1 MMVSSSENNKLV
13 ERAAAFAQH
22 LAANQ
27 ESITAELA
35 SYESYST
42 AKDEFERSIECLQSL
57 GENLH
62 YMQRRVESVCVFFP
76 LNLPIY
82 TYTLFA
88 VIPSLIAD
96 DVYLRPPQV
105 MMPLF
110 RRLLPLLNTDSTST
124 NIHVCFDSREEF
136 VQRYAAR
143 ADVTIFTGLEKNARQ
158 VLSQVRKDSLFLFN
172 GYGCNPIV
180 ASPDA
185 DLDLVVRKTVE
196 AKLFNSGQDC
206 AGPDAILVHRSI
218 ADQFI
223 AMLKTQLSSTKVGNY
238 SDPETTVGKIMEVSS
253 LQHLSAFLLKF
264 QPHIVYGGCVD
275 YQRSIVHP
283 TVIVSSLADQ
293 SNYKEFFSPIF
304 FISVFENDQ
313 QLSAYFDNPQYAAN
327 EMYVSVFG
335 SSAYVDSLSRSIV
348 IHDRTI
354 LDIERGTEEY
364 GGMSVG
370 ASFVASHG
378 RIEAK
383 PILVPR
389 EISKHLE
396 EAGKRICCKGSRW
409 QSRICEEVKEGMA
422 RFFGSNLVFGF
433 VFGSVA
439 KGLATNKSDIDT
451 AIVLECENK
460 EDTARYLE
468 WLHRYQ
474 LEMGMT
480 PDRGY
485 PSEILTRKSLD
496 ECLADLDNVT
506 MDFQRTD
513 PITYDTIIWVQL
525 LAGIKRGVQ
534 GDQDLLFAYAKRVGR
549 YPKIWKSQILR
560 ELEKRVSQ
568 TGQRNNDVNQFALQ
582 QLQCIRGMKPD
593 LVQKRFVGL
602 EYLSAEQRQSAEEL
616 VGWDLPDLVEE
627 LYT

>member
-1 MMVSSSENNKLV
+1 VK
-13 ERAAAFAQH
+13 
-22 LAANQ
+22 
-27 ESITAELA
+27 
-35 SYESYST
+35 
-42 AKDEFERSIECLQSL
+42 
-57 GENLH
+57 
-62 YMQRRVESVCVFFP
+62 
-76 LNLPIY
+76 
-82 TYTLFA
+82 
-88 VIPSLIAD
+88 
-96 DVYLRPPQV
+96 
-105 MMPLF
+105 
-110 RRLLPLLNTDSTST
+110 
-124 NIHVCFDSREEF
+124 
-136 VQRYAAR
+136 
-143 ADVTIFTGLEKNARQ
+143 
-158 VLSQVRKDSLFLFN
+158 
-172 GYGCNPIV
+172 
-180 ASPDA
+180 
-185 DLDLVVRKTVE
+185 KTVE

-218 ADQFI
+218 ADRFI
-223 AMLKTQLSSTKVGNY
+223 AMLKTQLSFTKVGDY

-253 LQHLSAFLLKF
+253 LQHLSAFLLKY

-304 FISVFENDQ
+304 FVSIFENDQ
-313 QLSAYFDNPQYAAN
+313 QLSTYFDNPQYAEN

-335 SSAYVDSLSRSIV
+335 SSAYVNSLSRSIV
-348 IHDRTI
+348 THNKTI

-378 RIEAK
+378 SIEAK

-389 EISKHLE
+389 EISRHIE
-396 EAGKRICCKGSRW
+396 EAEKRKDCKGSRW
-409 QSRICEEVKEGMA
+409 QSRICEEVKEAMA

-439 KGLATNKSDIDT
+439 KGTATNKSDIDT

-468 WLHRYQ
+468 WLNRYQ

-480 PDRGY
+480 PDQLY
-485 PSEILTRKSLD
+485 PAEISTRKFLD

-506 MDFQRTD
+506 MNLQHVDLMTF
-513 PITYDTIIWVQL
+513 DTIIWVQS
-525 LAGIKRGVQ
+525 LAGVKRGVQ
-534 GDQDLLFAYAKRVGR
+534 GDQDFLFAYAKRVGK

-560 ELEKRVSQ
+560 ELERRVSQ
-568 TGQRNNDVNQFALQ
+568 TGQSNNDVNQYAVQ
-582 QLQCIRGMKPD
+582 QLQCIRRMKPD

-602 EYLSAEQRQSAEEL
+602 EYLSAEKRHSAEEL
-616 VGWDLPDLVEE
+616 VAWDLPDLVEE

>member
-1 MMVSSSENNKLV
+1 MASSSESDKLV
-13 ERAAAFAQH
+13 ERAAAFAHH

-27 ESITAELA
+27 EAITAELA
-35 SYESYST
+35 SYESYFT
-42 AKDEFERSIECLQSL
+42 AKDEFERSIECLSSL

-62 YMQRRVESVCVFFP
+62 YMQRRVKSVCVFFP

-82 TYTLFA
+82 TFTLFA

-110 RRLLPLLNTDSTST
+110 RQLLPLLNTDSTAT

-136 VQRYAAR
+136 VQRHAAH

-158 VLSQVRKDSLFLFN
+158 VLSQLEKDSLFLFN

-185 DLDLVVRKTVE
+185 DLDLVVKKTVE

-223 AMLKTQLSSTKVGNY
+223 AMLKTQISSTKVGDY
-238 SDPETTVGKIMEVSS
+238 SDPEVTVGKIMEASS
-253 LQHLSAFLLKF
+253 LQYLSAFLLKY
-264 QPHIVYGGCVD
+264 QPYIVYGGCVD
-275 YQRSIVHP
+275 YQRRIVHP

-304 FISVFENDQ
+304 FVSIFENDQ
-313 QLSAYFDNPQYAAN
+313 QLSTYFDNPQYAAN

-335 SSAYVDSLSRSIV
+335 SSAYIDSLSRSII
-348 IHDRTI
+348 IHNRTI

-396 EAGKRICCKGSRW
+396 EVEKRRYCKGSRW
-409 QSRICEEVKEGMA
+409 QSRICGEAKEAMA

-451 AIVLECENK
+451 AIVLASENK
-460 EDTARYLE
+460 EDTARYLK
-468 WLHRYQ
+468 WLNRYQ

-480 PDRGY
+480 PDQLY
-485 PSEILTRKSLD
+485 PAEIITRKSLD
-496 ECLADLDNVT
+496 DCLAGIDNIT
-506 MDFQRTD
+506 MNLQQTD
-513 PITYDTIIWVQL
+513 QMTYDTIIWVQL
-525 LAGIKRGVQ
+525 LAGVKRGVQ
-534 GDQDLLFAYAKRVGR
+534 GDQDLLFAYAKQVGR

-560 ELEKRVSQ
+560 ELERRVSQ
-568 TGQRNNDVNQFALQ
+568 IGQRNNDVNQYAVQ
-582 QLQCIRGMKPD
+582 QLQCIRRMKPD

-602 EYLSAEQRQSAEEL
+602 EHLSAEQRYLAEEL

-627 LYT
+627 LDT